1 MQVILN
7 DLPTNNWARCVQNF
21 ILGDRAPAA
30 PDNYVVSLAPKSF
43 YSAMVGRAPPRS
55 HPPPAAGR
63 RGRWAVRRQ
72 VAPVGTVH
80 LGVSIC
86 AMLWLSSP
94 PAGSAKNG
102 ISHLDGAPAH
112 RPRLA
117 RQAPGCAAAS
127 RACGRPAAKPS
138 NWGHKRG
145 RARARAGGAETRAAF
160 KRQADADADTF
171 LRLRAAEFAPGGLL
185 FIVVP
190 SRMGER
196 SCTPAMYDPV
206 AHAAAELA
214 RAGDIDASLLEDLVM
229 PSYIYEVEARARRPC
244 PSHPGTS
251 VSTAGI

>member
-1 MQVILN
+1 M
-7 DLPTNNWARCVQNF
+7 
-21 ILGDRAPAA
+21 
-30 PDNYVVSLAPKSF
+30 
-43 YSAMVGRAPPRS
+43 
-55 HPPPAAGR
+55 
-63 RGRWAVRRQ
+63 
-72 VAPVGTVH
+72 
-80 LGVSIC
+80 
-86 AMLWLSSP
+86 
-94 PAGSAKNG
+94 
-102 ISHLDGAPAH
+102 
-112 RPRLA
+112 RPRPGRGLA
-117 RQAPGCAAAS
+117 RQALGCAAAD
-127 RACGRPAAKPS
+127 RACGRPAAAKG
-138 NWGHKRG
+138 NRGAGRRRG

-244 PSHPGTS
+244 PSYPGTS